1 MANSG
6 LKSGVERVVMEIIQK
21 WVRKIREHSERKRV
35 REYRLVK
42 HKVGASYSVWDGEEL
57 LEFAIRSIRSEVDY
71 INVVWQRLSWYGNPC
86 SPELESHLLGLKA
99 KGLIDELLFFEPDL
113 TLSPNLNETSK
124 RNIGLEA
131 ARRAGCTHFLTL
143 DTDEFFEEKEFR
155 EAVDYIVKNGITHS
169 ACNQILYIDVHH
181 RESLP
186 ADWFAPFVYRIDQG
200 QSFVCNVFGGR
211 PWLIDP
217 SKEIPITPQST
228 VCFMGK
234 VRMHHFS
241 GVRKNLDRKIEN
253 SSALQ
258 NPQMAQ
264 LHKERMHAERRV
276 LAEKVIAGDYVRVE
290 NRFGIHL

>member
-1 MANSG
+1 M
-6 LKSGVERVVMEIIQK
+6 KSIKK
-21 WVRKIREHSERKRV
+21 WIRKVRGRSERKRL
-35 REYRLVK
+35 RQYRLGK
-42 HKVGASYSVWDGEEL
+42 YKVGVSYSVWDGEEL

-86 SPELESHLLGLKA
+86 RQELECHLLNLKA

-113 TLSPNLNETSK
+113 TRSPNLNETSK
-124 RNIGLEA
+124 RNVGLEA

-143 DTDEFFEEKEFR
+143 DTDEFFDEKEFR
-155 EAVDYIVKNGITHS
+155 EAVDYVVKNGITHS
-169 ACNQILYIDVHH
+169 ACNQVLYSDVYH

-200 QSFVCNVFGGR
+200 QSFVCNAFGGH

-217 SKEIPITPQST
+217 SKEIPITPQSK

-241 GVRKNLDRKIEN
+241 GVRNDLDRNVEN

-258 NPQMAQ
+258 NPQMVHEQ
-264 LHKERMHAERRV
+264 KERVARV
-276 LAEKVIAGDYVRVE
+276 AKKAGGGLESGDYVKVH

>member
-1 MANSG
+1 M
-6 LKSGVERVVMEIIQK
+6 
-21 WVRKIREHSERKRV
+21 
-35 REYRLVK
+35 
-42 HKVGASYSVWDGEEL
+42 VGASYSVWDGEEL

-86 SPELESHLLGLKA
+86 KPELESHLLGLKA

-113 TLSPNLNETSK
+113 SLSPNLNETSK
-124 RNIGLEA
+124 RNVGLEA

-143 DTDEFFEEKEFR
+143 DTDEFFEEKEFHD
-155 EAVDYIVKNGITHS
+155 AVAYVVKNGITHS

-181 RESLP
+181 RERLP

-200 QSFVCNVFGGR
+200 QTFVCNAFGGR
-211 PWLIDP
+211 PWSVDP
-217 SKEIPITPQST
+217 SKEIPITSHSSI
-228 VCFMGK
+228 CFLGK

-241 GVRKNLDRKIEN
+241 GVRKDLNRKIEN

-258 NPQMAQ
+258 NPQMVQ
-264 LHKERMHAERRV
+264 RHKERVCAARQT
-276 LAEKVIAGDYVRVE
+276 LDEKVIAGDYVRVE